1 MFFCEIR
8 TSHAR
13 SKRITC
19 FRNFLLTTF
28 FEITNVYLCCHKY
41 LSIKWVYIRLD
52 FKTLIVLDSTI
63 IQMLLCFSF
72 FLIQG
77 RVAFGNK
84 LLETTLCFKFECV
97 AGIYTTS
104 QANSSLDEFMHI
116 VKCQGKN
123 VRVILSPSPSYNG
136 PTDE

>member
-1 MFFCEIR
+1 MGLHSIGLQ
-8 TSHAR
+8 
-13 SKRITC
+13 
-19 FRNFLLTTF
+19 NFNSLRFNYHSDVALF
-28 FEITNVYLCCHKY
+28 L
-41 LSIKWVYIRLD
+41 
-52 FKTLIVLDSTI
+52 
-63 IQMLLCFSF
+63 F

-97 AGIYTTS
+97 TGIYTTS